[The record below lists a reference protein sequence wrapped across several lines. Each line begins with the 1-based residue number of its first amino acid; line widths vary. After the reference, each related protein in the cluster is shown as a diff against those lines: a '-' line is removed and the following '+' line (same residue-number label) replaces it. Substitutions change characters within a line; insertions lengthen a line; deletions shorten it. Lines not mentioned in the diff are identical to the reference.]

1 MLLSIP
7 GFGVGFGG
15 FVCKLFLF
23 NAAAT
28 LGAFA
33 CLPGVSI
40 DALANT
46 RLAVAHIVHGTL
58 RSAWAPLPAVL
69 A

>member
-1 MLLSIP
+1 M
-7 GFGVGFGG
+7 
-15 FVCKLFLF
+15 CKLFLF

-40 DALANT
+40 EALANT

-58 RSAWAPLPAVL
+58 RSAWAPLPAVV